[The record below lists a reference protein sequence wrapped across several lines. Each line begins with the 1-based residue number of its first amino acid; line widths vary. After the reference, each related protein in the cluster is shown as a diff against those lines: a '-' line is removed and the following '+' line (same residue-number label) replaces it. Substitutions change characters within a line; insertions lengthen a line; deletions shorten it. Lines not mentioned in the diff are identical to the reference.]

1 MNRIIECVPNFSEGR
16 RPEVVAAI
24 VAAIRSAPGVTVL
37 DVTSDPDHNRS
48 VVTFVGS
55 PETVAEG
62 AFRGIAKAA
71 ELIDLDQHT
80 GEHPRM
86 GATDV
91 VPFVPVKNVTAKE
104 CAAIARDLGRRVG
117 DELGI
122 CVYLYGDA
130 ATRPEREKLPDI
142 RKGQYEGWKAEIGLK
157 PEREPDFG
165 PAVPKPWGAT
175 VIGARPF
182 LIAYNLYLN
191 SDRVDIADQ
200 ISRSIRFTSGGLRFV
215 QAKGFLVE
223 GQAQVSMNLTN
234 FDKTSL
240 HLVQET
246 VKRLA
251 AQHGLT
257 VTRAEL
263 IGMIPQK
270 ALTDAAKWYLQLH
283 DLDDLLVLE
292 NKLAQV
298 AAQDTMSGM
307 GTFINAV
314 ASSDPA
320 PGGGAV
326 AALAGALAAS
336 LAQMVA
342 GLTVG
347 RKKYAAVNDQAQAVL
362 DGAEGLRAQLTTAI
376 AEDAAAFV
384 TVMAAFRDKSVGED
398 QRAAAIETA
407 MIHAGEV
414 PLEVMRLSR
423 EVAGLLREIAGIGNV
438 NAASDAG
445 AAGFMAQAAVK
456 AAGLNVKTNAVGL
469 KDRVLA
475 QAWLDEVAVIETEVD
490 QIVTEIAA
498 TAAQRGGFA

>member
-24 VAAIRSAPGVTVL
+24 VDAIRSAPGVNVL

-122 CVYLYGDA
+122 CVYLYADA

-165 PAVPKPWGAT
+165 PAVAKPWGAT

-200 ISRSIRFTSGGLRFV
+200 ISRTIRFTSGGLRFV
-215 QAKGFLVE
+215 QAKGFL
-223 GQAQVSMNLTN
+223 G
-234 FDKTSL
+234 
-240 HLVQET
+240 
-246 VKRLA
+246 
-251 AQHGLT
+251 
-257 VTRAEL
+257 
-263 IGMIPQK
+263 
-270 ALTDAAKWYLQLH
+270 
-283 DLDDLLVLE
+283 
-292 NKLAQV
+292 
-298 AAQDTMSGM
+298 
-307 GTFINAV
+307 
-314 ASSDPA
+314 
-320 PGGGAV
+320 
-326 AALAGALAAS
+326 
-336 LAQMVA
+336 
-342 GLTVG
+342 
-347 RKKYAAVNDQAQAVL
+347 
-362 DGAEGLRAQLTTAI
+362 
-376 AEDAAAFV
+376 
-384 TVMAAFRDKSVGED
+384 
-398 QRAAAIETA
+398 
-407 MIHAGEV
+407 
-414 PLEVMRLSR
+414 
-423 EVAGLLREIAGIGNV
+423 
-438 NAASDAG
+438 
-445 AAGFMAQAAVK
+445 
-456 AAGLNVKTNAVGL
+456 
-469 KDRVLA
+469 
-475 QAWLDEVAVIETEVD
+475 
-490 QIVTEIAA
+490 
-498 TAAQRGGFA
+498 

>member
-24 VAAIRSAPGVTVL
+24 VDAIRSAPGVTVL

-122 CVYLYGDA
+122 CVYLYADA

-142 RKGQYEGWKAEIGLK
+142 RRGQYEGWKAEIGLK
-157 PEREPDFG
+157 PGREPDFG
-165 PAVPKPWGAT
+165 PAVAKPWGAT

-200 ISRSIRFTSGGLRFV
+200 ISRTIRFTSGGLRFV

-283 DLDDLLVLE
+283 DLDDLLILE

-298 AAQDTMSGM
+298 AAQEPFDSGM
-307 GTFINAV
+307 DNFINAV
-314 ASSDPA
+314 ASSDPT

-376 AEDAAAFV
+376 AEDAAAFEA
-384 TVMAAFRDKSVGED
+384 VMAAFRDKSVGDD

-445 AAGFMAQAAVK
+445 AAGFMAHAAVK
-456 AAGLNVKTNAVGL
+456 TAGLNVRTNAVGL
-469 KDRVLA
+469 KDRALA
-475 QAWLDEVAVIETEVD
+475 QSWLDEVARLEEEMAELVGEIEG
-490 QIVTEIAA
+490 IAA
-498 TAAQRGGFA
+498 ARGGF